1 MLTGVLRVAKES
13 IFSDLNNLRVSTL
26 LNALYPDVMGFTGA
40 EVAEIAEA
48 YGVSGKMPEIRKW
61 YDGYRVGDA
70 ELYNPWSVVNYFASG
85 CQPRFYWL
93 NTSGN
98 GIIKEMVAHA
108 DARTIEKLR
117 KVLGGVPIRAML
129 REGIIYA
136 DIYDDKDALYTM
148 LLTTGYLTM
157 QDAVPTDFGLDASL
171 VIPNREI
178 MSVYRNE
185 IVGRFQKGV
194 QISDLRVL
202 MRSFLDGDAATVQ
215 DGLSEYLEILASS
228 FDTAARESFY
238 HGFVLGMTAFLVPE
252 YDVRSNRESGVGRYD
267 IAVFPKE
274 KGKAGLILEF
284 KTAEKEDDLEKK
296 TDEAIGQIE
305 SRDYRAEFRAQG
317 VENVYAYGIA
327 FCGKQVAVRLQNL

>member
-1 MLTGVLRVAKES
+1 MIVETLLIIPVAAPIQCAFEHSYYDQAVGFMRVFLTGALKTNPSLDFAVLTGVLRVAKES

-148 LLTTGYLTM
+148 LVTTGYLTM
-157 QDAVPTDFGLDASL
+157 KDAVPTDFGLDASL

-194 QISDLRVL
+194 QISDLRIL
-202 MRSFLDGDAATVQ
+202 MQAFLDGDARRCRM
-215 DGLSEYLEILASS
+215 ASVS
-228 FDTAARESFY
+228 ISRFSR
-238 HGFVLGMTAFLVPE
+238 
-252 YDVRSNRESGVGRYD
+252 VRSTRLRGSRS
-267 IAVFPKE
+267 I
-274 KGKAGLILEF
+274 
-284 KTAEKEDDLEKK
+284 TALSS
-296 TDEAIGQIE
+296 A
-305 SRDYRAEFRAQG
+305 
-317 VENVYAYGIA
+317 
-327 FCGKQVAVRLQNL
+327 